1 MMTREKL
8 ILLPFAAL
16 LTSSFTFAADLPGKG
31 VEVIPVQSTLP
42 EESFQTEI
50 INRAL
55 TKLGYDVKPTEEV
68 DYNVAYTAIAA
79 GEATYMAV
87 NWEPLQ
93 KDMYNSAGGDKKFY
107 RQGSYISGAAQGY
120 LIDKKTADKYHISD
134 ISQLKDPKLAKLFDA
149 NGDGKAD
156 LAGCN
161 PGWVCGQVIETQ
173 INAYG
178 LRDTVQQ
185 NQGNYSAIIADT
197 LTRYKSGKPVL
208 YFTWTPYWV
217 SDELKPGKDVVWLTV
232 PFSAMPGSQKDDDT
246 ALANGKN
253 YGFKPNN
260 EHVVANKAW
269 AEKNPAAAKLFAIVK
284 LPLAD
289 VNAQNQR
296 MHAGESS
303 AADIQRH
310 VDGWIHAHQQTFDG
324 WIKAARAA
332 ADAS

>member
-1 MMTREKL
+1 MTRKS
-8 ILLPFAAL
+8 LLALSLAAL
-16 LTSSFTFAADLPGKG
+16 ISSSAVCAAELPGKG
-31 VEVIPVQSTLP
+31 VTVSPVQSTLP
-42 EESFQTEI
+42 EESFQTEL

-55 TKLGYDVKPTEEV
+55 EKLGYEVKPTEEV
-68 DYNVAYTAIAA
+68 DYNVAYTAIAS
-79 GEATYMAV
+79 GDATYMAV

-93 KDMYNSAGGDKKFY
+93 KDMYNAAGGDAKFY
-107 RQGSYISGAAQGY
+107 RQGTYISGAAQGY
-120 LIDKKTADKYHISD
+120 LIDKKTADKYHITD

-161 PGWVCGQVIETQ
+161 PGWVCGQVISAQ
-173 INAYG
+173 IAAYG
-178 LRDTVQQ
+178 LSNTVQQ

-197 LTRYKSGKPVL
+197 LTRYKTGKPVL

-232 PFSAMPGSQKDDDT
+232 PFSATPGSQKNENT
-246 ALANGKN
+246 ALPNGKN
-253 YGFKPNN
+253 YGFKANN

-303 AADIQRH
+303 SDDIQRH
-310 VDGWIHAHQQTFDG
+310 VDGWIHAHQATFDG
-324 WIKAARAA
+324 WVKEAA
-332 ADAS
+332 AAAK

>member
-1 MMTREKL
+1 MMTRKTSL
-8 ILLPFAAL
+8 ILSLSLFAASPL
-16 LTSSFTFAADLPGKG
+16 AMATDLPGKG
-31 VEVIPVQSTLP
+31 IDVLPVQSTLP
-42 EESFQTEI
+42 EESFQTEL

-55 TKLGYDVKPTEEV
+55 TALGYNVKTTEEV

-79 GEATYMAV
+79 GDATYMAV

-93 KDMYNSAGGDKKFY
+93 KDMYNAAGGDAKFY
-107 RQGSYISGAAQGY
+107 RKGTYISGAAQGY
-120 LIDKKTADKYHISD
+120 LIDKKTADKYHITD
-134 ISQLKDPKLAKLFDA
+134 LSQLKDPKLAKLFDA

-161 PGWVCGQVIETQ
+161 PGWVCGQVIDAQ
-173 INAYG
+173 IKAYG
-178 LRDTVQQ
+178 LSNTVQQ

-232 PFSAMPGSQKDDDT
+232 PFSVTPGTQKNENT

-269 AEKNPAAAKLFAIVK
+269 AEKNPAAAKLFSIVK

-303 AADIQRH
+303 SADIQRH
-310 VDGWIHAHQQTFDG
+310 VDGWIHAHQSVFDG
-324 WIKAARAA
+324 WLKDARAA
-332 ADAS
+332 AH

>member
-1 MMTREKL
+1 MTRKS
-8 ILLPFAAL
+8 LLAVSLAAL
-16 LTSSFTFAADLPGKG
+16 ISSSAVYAAELPGKG
-31 VEVIPVQSTLP
+31 VTVSPVQSTLP
-42 EESFQTEI
+42 EESFQTEL

-55 TKLGYDVKPTEEV
+55 EKLGYEVKPTEEV
-68 DYNVAYTAIAA
+68 DYNVAYTAIAS
-79 GEATYMAV
+79 GDATYMAV

-93 KDMYNSAGGDKKFY
+93 KDMYNAAGGDAKFY
-107 RQGSYISGAAQGY
+107 RQGTYISGAAQGY
-120 LIDKKTADKYHISD
+120 LIDKKTADKYHITD

-161 PGWVCGQVIETQ
+161 PGWVCGQVISAQ
-173 INAYG
+173 IAAYG
-178 LRDTVQQ
+178 LSNTVQQ

-197 LTRYKSGKPVL
+197 LTRYKTGKPVL

-232 PFSAMPGSQKDDDT
+232 PFSATPGSQKNENT
-246 ALANGKN
+246 ALPNGKN

-303 AADIQRH
+303 SDDIQRH
-310 VDGWIHAHQQTFDG
+310 VDGWIHAHQATFDG
-324 WIKAARAA
+324 WVKEAA
-332 ADAS
+332 AAAK

>member
-1 MMTREKL
+1 MMTRKTSL
-8 ILLPFAAL
+8 ILSLSLFAASPL
-16 LTSSFTFAADLPGKG
+16 AMATDLPGKG
-31 VEVIPVQSTLP
+31 IDVLPVQSTLP
-42 EESFQTEI
+42 EESFQTEL

-55 TKLGYDVKPTEEV
+55 TALGYNVKTTEEV

-79 GEATYMAV
+79 GDATYMAV

-93 KDMYNSAGGDKKFY
+93 KDMYNAAGGDAKFY
-107 RQGSYISGAAQGY
+107 RKGTYISGAAQGY
-120 LIDKKTADKYHISD
+120 LIDKKTADKYHITD
-134 ISQLKDPKLAKLFDA
+134 LSQLKDPKLAKLFDA

-161 PGWVCGQVIETQ
+161 PGWVCGQVIDAQ
-173 INAYG
+173 IKAYG
-178 LRDTVQQ
+178 LSNTVQQ

-232 PFSAMPGSQKDDDT
+232 PFSVTPGTQKNENT

-269 AEKNPAAAKLFAIVK
+269 AEKNPAAAKLFSIVK

-303 AADIQRH
+303 SADIQRH
-310 VDGWIHAHQQTFDG
+310 VDGWINAHQSVFDG
-324 WIKAARAA
+324 WLKDARAA
-332 ADAS
+332 AH

>member
-1 MMTREKL
+1 MTRKS
-8 ILLPFAAL
+8 LLVVSLAAL
-16 LTSSFTFAADLPGKG
+16 ISSSAVCAAELPGKG
-31 VEVIPVQSTLP
+31 VTVSPVQSTLP
-42 EESFQTEI
+42 EESFQTEL

-55 TKLGYDVKPTEEV
+55 EKLGYEVKPTEEV
-68 DYNVAYTAIAA
+68 DYNVAYTAIAS
-79 GEATYMAV
+79 GDATYMAV

-93 KDMYNSAGGDKKFY
+93 KDMYNAAGGDAKFY
-107 RQGSYISGAAQGY
+107 RQGTYISGAAQGY
-120 LIDKKTADKYHISD
+120 LIDKKTADKYHITD

-161 PGWVCGQVIETQ
+161 PGWVCGQVISAQ
-173 INAYG
+173 ITAYG
-178 LRDTVQQ
+178 LNNTVQQ

-197 LTRYKSGKPVL
+197 LTRYKTGKPVL

-217 SDELKPGKDVVWLTV
+217 SDELKPGRDVVWLTV
-232 PFSAMPGSQKDDDT
+232 PFSATPGSQKNENT
-246 ALANGKN
+246 ALPNGKN

-303 AADIQRH
+303 SDDIQRH
-310 VDGWIHAHQQTFDG
+310 VDGWIHAHQATFDG
-324 WIKAARAA
+324 WVKEAA
-332 ADAS
+332 AAAK

>member
-1 MMTREKL
+1 MTRKS
-8 ILLPFAAL
+8 LLVVSLAAL
-16 LTSSFTFAADLPGKG
+16 ISSSAVCAAELPGKG
-31 VEVIPVQSTLP
+31 VTVSPVQSTLP
-42 EESFQTEI
+42 EESFQTEL

-55 TKLGYDVKPTEEV
+55 EKLGYEVKPTEEV
-68 DYNVAYTAIAA
+68 DYNVAYTAIAS
-79 GEATYMAV
+79 GDATYMAV

-93 KDMYNSAGGDKKFY
+93 KDMYNAAGGDAKFY
-107 RQGSYISGAAQGY
+107 RQGTYISGAAQGY
-120 LIDKKTADKYHISD
+120 LIDKKTADKYHITD

-161 PGWVCGQVIETQ
+161 PGWVCGQVISAQ
-173 INAYG
+173 IAAYG
-178 LRDTVQQ
+178 LSNTVQQ

-197 LTRYKSGKPVL
+197 LTRYKTGKPVL

-217 SDELKPGKDVVWLTV
+217 SDELKPNKDVVWLTV
-232 PFSAMPGSQKDDDT
+232 PFSATPGSQKNENT
-246 ALANGKN
+246 ALPNGKN
-253 YGFKPNN
+253 YGFKANN

-303 AADIQRH
+303 SDDIQRH
-310 VDGWIHAHQQTFDG
+310 VDGWIHAHQATFDG
-324 WIKAARAA
+324 WVKEAA
-332 ADAS
+332 AAAK